1 MNAKRKG
8 NKREH
13 RTMRLLEEQGYN
25 CTRAAASLSAFDEVA
40 VSPAAVLLVQVKSNR
55 WPSAAELRTPANFA
69 GPPGCRKLLH
79 RWQERAKAP
88 DLREVV

>member
-13 RTMRLLEEQGYN
+13 RTRRLLEEQGYN
-25 CTRAAASLSAFDEVA
+25 CTRAAASLGAFDEVA

-55 WPSAAELRTPANFA
+55 WPSAAELRTTANFA
-69 GPPGCRKLLH
+69 GPPCGAAGLS
-79 RWQERAKAP
+79 EAVAS
-88 DLREVV
+88 VAGAG